1 MMVRR
6 VYHKPVTP
14 VFDVYLER
22 CGLMGDTNTDAEAE
36 PDFSALVPMQVL
48 LFLFTPP
55 PPPPQRATISFLVTV
70 RVNAWMREYLH
81 FVFMDIN
88 VE

>member
-36 PDFSALVPMQVL
+36 PDFSALVPMQAAALRGLSV
-48 LFLFTPP
+48 TIPP
-55 PPPPQRATISFLVTV
+55 RGKAV
-70 RVNAWMREYLH
+70 
-81 FVFMDIN
+81 FVIMPSTKG
-88 VE
+88 EPGTLTK